1 MDVSDSAATS
11 STRATPRAHL
21 LVVCCASG
29 DGTLLEPAFDLLRA
43 RGFDIAV
50 LEGAQVRAP
59 ATIKRVRRH
68 GARAI
73 FVLVKSAQLD
83 KGSSARL
90 AQVLQSTR
98 VLPKHIVE
106 VVFDWR
112 DPLALV
118 QQLQALE
125 PDRPPIV
132 DRTPT
137 SPRPVVRTRSQ
148 SRVAGSR
155 EPTGP
160 RRTVTELPSRREK
173 ARSSRPATKV
183 ARAKM
188 VRKAEPRPPSNEP
201 ALEATTAHVT
211 PAQVL
216 AHVDPADVDPNH
228 VSSDDAPTASY
239 APVSAALPGSI
250 GATPND
256 VLIDAPRGSSDLD
269 DRPAPRSPSAT
280 GGIGK
285 LMTGSFAA
293 TTRRGLRLAA
303 RSIAGPRAR
312 MLAFASGG
320 IGALVLAGV
329 LLATSGND
337 DDVLVTQSP
346 TNVAKVS
353 VPRAEPEELEEEPSQ
368 AGPTR
373 QDAIAQARVQG
384 ELGIHEGIVYAPL
397 DSPKQ
402 DFEGAAAMCDEM
414 NRGAIGGWRMPK
426 LGELHTLAAAHVV
439 ERGVYWSGT
448 EADGFP
454 GSALLWS
461 EKNTRAAPIG
471 KRWKG
476 ARSLCVLDDPETN

>member
-1 MDVSDSAATS
+1 
-11 STRATPRAHL
+11 
-21 LVVCCASG
+21 
-29 DGTLLEPAFDLLRA
+29 
-43 RGFDIAV
+43 
-50 LEGAQVRAP
+50 
-59 ATIKRVRRH
+59 
-68 GARAI
+68 
-73 FVLVKSAQLD
+73 VLVKNAELD
-83 KGSSARL
+83 TGSSARL
-90 AQVLQSTR
+90 AQMLRSTR

-118 QQLQALE
+118 QQLQNLE
-125 PDRPPIV
+125 PDSPPIV
-132 DRTPT
+132 DRAPTP
-137 SPRPVVRTRSQ
+137 SPRPVLRKRSQ

-173 ARSSRPATKV
+173 ARSSRPATKI
-183 ARAKM
+183 ARTNV
-188 VRKAEPRPPSNEP
+188 VRKAEPRPPSHEP
-201 ALEATTAHVT
+201 ALEATTGQV
-211 PAQVL
+211 PAEVVVP
-216 AHVDPADVDPNH
+216 AHVDPPHVDPDH

-250 GATPND
+250 GATPD
-256 VLIDAPRGSSDLD
+256 EVLLDAPRGSSDLD
-269 DRPAPRSPSAT
+269 DCPAPRPPPAT
-280 GGIGK
+280 GGIRTS
-285 LMTGSFAA
+285 MTGSFAA

-303 RSIAGPRAR
+303 RAIAGPRAR
-312 MLAFASGG
+312 MLAFAGGG

-329 LLATSGND
+329 LFATIGD
-337 DDVLVTQSP
+337 DDDALVSEGA
-346 TNVAKVS
+346 TNVAIS
-353 VPRAEPEELEEEPSQ
+353 VPPAEPEERDEEPSQ
-368 AGPTR
+368 TGPTR